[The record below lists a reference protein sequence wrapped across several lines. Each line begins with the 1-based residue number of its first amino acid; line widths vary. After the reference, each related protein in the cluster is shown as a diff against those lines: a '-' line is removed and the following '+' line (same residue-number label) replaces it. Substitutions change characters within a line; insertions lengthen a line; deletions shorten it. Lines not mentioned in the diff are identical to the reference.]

1 VTFVILTKDEVR
13 NLPRALDSLPA
24 GARVLVVDAQSTDA
38 TAAPARERGARV
50 IVRPWNGFVDARRF
64 ALGEVR
70 TPWVFM
76 LDADEAVDAA
86 ARTALI
92 SLEPNP
98 ATDGYA
104 IARRTYFCGRP
115 IKGGP
120 WGDERLVRLF
130 RRDRADLQPHPAAGG
145 RADLHESWTVRGAV
159 EQLAGTIE
167 HFSYPT
173 LASYRQKDR
182 RYTAL
187 EAAGLAPTTPL
198 GIFVT
203 FGRALVRIPWLFVVR
218 RGYRDGWRGAYIA
231 VASALYPV
239 VARLKA
245 LRR

>member
-1 VTFVILTKDEVR
+1 MR

-24 GARVLVVDAQSTDA
+24 GAGVLVIDAESTDA
-38 TAAPARERGARV
+38 TATVARERGARV
-50 IVRPWNGFVDARRF
+50 IVRAWNGFVDTRRF
-64 ALGEVR
+64 ALSKVR

-76 LDADEAVDAA
+76 LDADEALDAP
-86 ARTALI
+86 ARSALI
-92 SLEPNP
+92 ALDPNP
-98 ATDGYA
+98 TTDGYT

-120 WGDERLVRLF
+120 WGDEQLVRLF
-130 RRDRADLQPHPAAGG
+130 RWDRAEVWPHPATGG

-173 LASYRQKDR
+173 LASYRRKYR

-187 EAAGLAPTTPL
+187 EAAGLTPTSL
-198 GIFVT
+198 GILVT
-203 FGRALVRIPWLFVVR
+203 FGRALLRIPWLFVVR
-218 RGYRDGWRGAYIA
+218 GGYRDGWRGAYIA

-239 VARLKA
+239 IALVKA